1 MGPSAPSM
9 LGKYSITQLYPQL
22 HNFER
27 FSLKDFGDGYS
38 LKFVSIISVD
48 AFELLMLA

>member
-1 MGPSAPSM
+1 MGPSAPTT

-22 HNFER
+22 HNFEW
-27 FSLKDFGDGYS
+27 FSLKDFGDGYP

-48 AFELLMLA
+48 AFDLLMLA